1 MPYAHW
7 SPRPGLGVWGLFG
20 AGWGDLDLKD
30 EAGKVQTD
38 LEMLMGAVGARQ
50 EVLTW
55 RQIDVAVKADAF
67 LTELEAGADDRLP
80 KTAGD
85 AQRLRLMVEGRT
97 AWALSE
103 ASHLTPI
110 FEIGGR
116 WDGGKAETGVGAE
129 LGGGFEYAHTKLG
142 LGIEARGRY
151 LLAHQKSAFDEW
163 GASLTLKLDPG
174 ADKRGL
180 WLALAPVWGAEASQ
194 VEQMWGSAEV
204 LRAGAETDTTPGL
217 SPEQVEFD
225 VGYGVVTHEG
235 AGLLTTYGGLSMAG
249 PDRHG
254 YRVGGRIELGEWVD
268 LSVEGERTSRGGGAE
283 HQVALYG
290 HLGW

>member
-1 MPYAHW
+1 M
-7 SPRPGLGVWGLFG
+7 
-20 AGWGDLDLKD
+20 
-30 EAGKVQTD
+30 T
-38 LEMLMGAVGARQ
+38 
-50 EVLTW
+50 
-55 RQIDVAVKADAF
+55 VKADAF

-85 AQRLRLMVEGRT
+85 AQRLRLMLEGRT

-204 LRAGAETDTTPGL
+204 MQAGAETDTTPGL
-217 SPEQVEFD
+217 SPAQVEFD

-235 AGLLTTYGGLSMAG
+235 AGLLTTYGGVSMSG
-249 PDRHG
+249 PATCGVRL
-254 YRVGGRIELGEWVD
+254 GGRIEVGEWID
-268 LSVEGERTSRGGGAE
+268 LSVKGERTTQAGGAE